1 MNNIFT
7 TTRPV
12 EFVPMHTDLRNWR
25 FLGMEMEALG
35 TRLDA
40 AREALSRAKSKWS
53 RWYWTETLERLMLQW
68 RSMPARCLIVPDGF
82 VDADLCGQL
91 HLSGT
96 AVLHAVG
103 DPRLIVPAA
112 LNQPHRHRLDA
123 YGLPL
128 PEHTATI
135 EDECL
140 VVRGPAGIAT
150 GPLGTETA
158 IGARIDADGFI
169 VPAHD

>member
-1 MNNIFT
+1 MSLRCPN
-7 TTRPV
+7 RAPAVRASSPASPV
-12 EFVPMHTDLRNWR
+12 GL
-25 FLGMEMEALG
+25 
-35 TRLDA
+35 A
-40 AREALSRAKSKWS
+40 A
-53 RWYWTETLERLMLQW
+53 T
-68 RSMPARCLIVPDGF
+68 RCLLVPNGF

-96 AVLHAVG
+96 AVLHAIG

-123 YGLPL
+123 YGLAL

-135 EDECL
+135 EHERL

-158 IGARIDADGFI
+158 IGARIDPDGFI